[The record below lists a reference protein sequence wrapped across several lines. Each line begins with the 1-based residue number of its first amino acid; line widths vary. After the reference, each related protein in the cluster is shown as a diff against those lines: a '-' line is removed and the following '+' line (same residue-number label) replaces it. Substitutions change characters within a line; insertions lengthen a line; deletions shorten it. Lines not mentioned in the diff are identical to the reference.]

1 MQSKSRLGH
10 HSLAGIDSGST
21 APRLRRAALLRL
33 LAVVGILGA
42 GVVLPTAAAGEP
54 GAIPFVQVR
63 IDQVTPQVVTTTSE
77 PLVTV
82 TGSVANIGDRS
93 VRDVM
98 VRLEHAP
105 AVPNSAGLRTNLDG
119 DTDQYQAAEEFV
131 TVSPELRRGQK
142 TKFTLSAPMR
152 SATRHSLEITAPG
165 VYPLLVNVNGTPDY
179 GEPARLDNARFLLP
193 VVGVPADPL
202 DTSGGGAGALENVV
216 APDTSKPV
224 PVTMLWPLADRPRL
238 APGVPG
244 GTIPVRLMDDELA
257 ASLATG
263 GPPGRLL
270 NG

>member
-42 GVVLPTAAAGEP
+42 GAVLPTAAAGEP

-63 IDQVTPQVVTTTSE
+63 IDQVTPQVATTTSE
-77 PLVTV
+77 PVVTV
-82 TGSVANIGDRS
+82 TGTVANIGDRP

-98 VRLEHAP
+98 IRLEHAP
-105 AVPNSAGLRTNLDG
+105 AVSNSAGLRTNLDG
-119 DTDQYQAAEEFV
+119 GTDQYQAAEDFV

-152 SATRHSLEITAPG
+152 SATKHSLDINAPG

-202 DTSGGGAGALENVV
+202 DTSGQALGAMGAVGRTRYLQTRTGHHAVAAGRPAPAGARR
-216 APDTSKPV
+216 AGRHHPGP
-224 PVTMLWPLADRPRL
+224 AD
-238 APGVPG
+238 
-244 GTIPVRLMDDELA
+244 
-257 ASLATG
+257 
-263 GPPGRLL
+263 GR
-270 NG
+270 